1 MSKIKD
7 QMERDHEREMEL
19 YSSFMEYVRDQQKEV
34 SESDATKEEEEDTEM
49 SSTPQTSIVPANT
62 LKAANNINYNPYRST
77 K

>member
-7 QMERDHEREMEL
+7 QMERDRDFEMEQ
-19 YSSFMEYVRDQQKEV
+19 YYSFMEWVCDQEQEV
-34 SESDATKEEEEDTEM
+34 SENTTNEEEEDIEM
-49 SSTPQTSIVPANT
+49 SSTPRTSIVPANT